1 MYNDRQ
7 RKEVNGFLKKQNN
20 DRLIANLM
28 MIAVGAFCGI
38 FVVLSA
44 DAEKI
49 FGGTP
54 RDFILHLFTCV
65 LCIFAAYFIQAV
77 IHEAG
82 HLIFGLLSGYEFVS
96 FRIGNVMFIKER
108 GELRIKLYNIVG
120 TGGQCLMKPPRWE
133 NGIPYRLY
141 NFGGCILNLIS
152 ALVLLPIFIGL
163 DSGILKI
170 FVGMLTAVGFGNVFI
185 NGIPLQIG
193 GISNDGRNA
202 LLLGKSEKSLRA
214 FWLQLYVNGLIS
226 EGERMRNMPENWFFL
241 PEGEESSDPVICT
254 VGVMLYNYYFDCHDF
269 EKAEETAE
277 YMLKTT
283 GLLGLHRNELLCEL
297 LFLRIF
303 RGASSEEID
312 SLNTPALDKYI
323 RSTANYVSRRR
334 LAYAYQLLYRRNITL
349 ARKCRELFD
358 RTVKSYPYS
367 SEIENEKEI
376 IELIDKKS
384 EIY

>member
-1 MYNDRQ
+1 MNKKKKD
-7 RKEVNGFLKKQNN
+7 EV
-20 DRLIANLM
+20 IARVM
-28 MIAVGAFCGI
+28 MMAVGAVCGI
-38 FVVLSA
+38 FVILSA
-44 DAEKI
+44 DPEKL
-49 FGGTP
+49 FGSGISG
-54 RDFILHLFTCV
+54 FGMHLIICM
-65 LCIFAAYFIQAV
+65 LCIFAAYFVQAV

-108 GELRIKLYNIVG
+108 GVLRIKLYNIVG
-120 TGGQCLMKPPRWE
+120 TGGQCLMMPPPWKDK
-133 NGIPYRLY
+133 IPYRLY
-141 NFGGCILNLIS
+141 NFGGCITNLVSSVLFFCFFLS
-152 ALVLLPIFIGL
+152 APEGIFKILL
-163 DSGILKI
+163 
-170 FVGMLTAVGFGNVFI
+170 GMLSAVGFGNVLL

-202 LLLGKSEKSLRA
+202 LLLGKNEKSLRA

-226 EGERMRNMPENWFFL
+226 EGERMRNMPAEWFFL
-241 PEGEESSDPVICT
+241 PEGDELSDPVICT
-254 VGVMLYNYYFDCHDF
+254 VGVMLYNYYFDIHDF

-277 YMLKTT
+277 YMLKAP
-283 GLLGLHRNELLCEL
+283 GILGIHKNELLCEL

-303 RGASSEEID
+303 RNAPSEEIN

-334 LAYAYQLLYRRNITL
+334 LAYAYQLLYMKNITM

-358 RTVKSYPYS
+358 KTVKSYPYS

-376 IELIDKKS
+376 IELIDQKS